1 VVDRHRAR
9 EVADERDAGLER
21 ADEQRLLAG
30 VVAAQLRGELPDPRA
45 DLVGVEEDLAD
56 ALVRLEQRAQE
67 AFCNP

>member
-9 EVADERDAGLER
+9 EIADEGDAGLER
-21 ADEQRLLAG
+21 ADEERFLAG
-30 VVAAQLRGELPDPRA
+30 VVPAQLRAELADPCA
-45 DLVGVEEDLAD
+45 DLVAFEEDLAD